1 MLFIVF
7 PKTKIQHRKG
17 ETLWGVALFYW
28 DFNRAAVILY
38 RKNAI
43 CNFSMI
49 LHLKIGYIT

>member
-28 DFNRAAVILY
+28 DFNRAAV
-38 RKNAI
+38 KNYE
-43 CNFSMI
+43 
-49 LHLKIGYIT
+49 L